1 LVAQGAWDQVVI
13 GDVTDRDALVPAM
26 EHVDVVVHLAAWG
39 SVVESV
45 KAPADNFHPNVE
57 GTFNVLDAAR
67 EQGVARVIF
76 ASTGGALIGEA
87 EPPVNEQSLPKPI
100 SPYGASKLCGEAYCH
115 AFRKAYDLETVALR
129 FGNVYGPC
137 SAHKKGA
144 VTAFI
149 KAVAHDRPMV
159 IYGDGLASRDFL
171 YADDLCQ
178 GIEKAIP
185 ADVANGSVFHLA
197 SGQET
202 RIKDL
207 AEAVAVAGGKPG
219 HAIEYRAARPAE
231 VSRNFARYDLAREY
245 LGFEPAWSLA
255 EGLEAT
261 WGWFRAQGDA
271 AFQTEESDA

>member
-1 LVAQGAWDQVVI
+1 
-13 GDVTDRDALVPAM
+13 
-26 EHVDVVVHLAAWG
+26 
-39 SVVESV
+39 VVESV

-185 ADVANGSVFHLA
+185 ADVANGSVF
-197 SGQET
+197 
-202 RIKDL
+202 
-207 AEAVAVAGGKPG
+207 
-219 HAIEYRAARPAE
+219 RAARPAE